1 MAKQI
6 QDKPATNTNNGGYNA
21 GGKERKADAWGNIQL
36 KAQDGTVI
44 NFSSGTNPVYE
55 DQNQLHR
62 SLVKAAQANGGTVE
76 IPAVF
81 VVKIAPKDDGTDI
94 AFASI

>member
-6 QDKPATNTNNGGYNA
+6 QDKPANTNNGGYNA
-21 GGKERKADAWGNIQL
+21 GSKERKADAWGNIQL
-36 KAQDGTVI
+36 KLKDGSIV

-62 SLVKAAQANGGTVE
+62 SLVKAAQANGGEVE
-76 IPAVF
+76 IPAKF
-81 VVKIAPKDDGTDI
+81 VVKIAPKDDGTELQFDI
-94 AFASI
+94 